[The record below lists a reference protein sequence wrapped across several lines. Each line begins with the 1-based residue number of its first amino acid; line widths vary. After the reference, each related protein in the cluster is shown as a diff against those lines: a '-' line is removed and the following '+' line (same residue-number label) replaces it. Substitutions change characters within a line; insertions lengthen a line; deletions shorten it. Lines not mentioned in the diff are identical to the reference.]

1 MVPTADQC
9 GIFTL
14 SRTRTSTR
22 WPAVIQCWGG
32 KTRLVEFMLSMRR
45 RTPIGC
51 CRVLNRCSSTF
62 TDEPIFL
69 GADSDIE
76 ADLSKNRAGG
86 RLCQKD
92 EAAIG
97 ERDKIQA
104 LLDQHRPLR
113 HEVKLDMLFD
123 VRFLAKLAL
132 AFGYKTLGSHFGQ
145 LQYTERLRSLLWTRR
160 IALPSVQH
168 EVRMMSYFTG
178 LHEKSA
184 MQILACPLAFV
195 FVLSALKEGLVLS
208 VVFPSGHSVQV
219 SITDPTVDADVLPL
233 VRDFQDRVFISVPQ
247 ARKTIGP
254 IRLDEYT
261 ARKVARHKI
270 AELDDLMGSIC
281 DRKTLP
287 PLR

>member
-1 MVPTADQC
+1 MGRFVDAPVARGFFQNSIERGAWQHCLGFNETAGNVFPLIYFGRSREITFGQDEDVEVWLGPDGGSVWHIHTQQDQDFDTMA
-9 GIFTL
+9 GGDPVLGRKDAASRVYAFNASAHPYWLL
-14 SRTRTSTR
+14 SSF
-22 WPAVIQCWGG
+22 
-32 KTRLVEFMLSMRR
+32 KS
-45 RTPIGC
+45 
-51 CRVLNRCSSTF
+51 VLEHF

-69 GADSDIE
+69 GADLDIE

-195 FVLSALKEGLVLS
+195 FVLSALKEGLALQLS
-208 VVFPSGHSVQV
+208 FFEVGTLSGGLV
-219 SITDPTVDADVLPL
+219 SSAP
-233 VRDFQDRVFISVPQ
+233 
-247 ARKTIGP
+247 
-254 IRLDEYT
+254 E
-261 ARKVARHKI
+261 
-270 AELDDLMGSIC
+270 
-281 DRKTLP
+281 
-287 PLR
+287 